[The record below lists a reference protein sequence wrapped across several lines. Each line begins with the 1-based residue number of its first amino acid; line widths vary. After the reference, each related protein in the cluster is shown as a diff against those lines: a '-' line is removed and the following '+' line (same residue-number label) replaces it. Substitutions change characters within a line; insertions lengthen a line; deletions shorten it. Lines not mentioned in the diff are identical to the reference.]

1 MQQKANIKNAKDTS
15 SCAKLFLKL
24 IESIS
29 VIVLFFINPTQNDQH
44 VHQSKTREF
53 SIFLN

>member
-1 MQQKANIKNAKDTS
+1 MQQTANIKNAKDTS